1 MTETLPPADPGLDF
15 NPLTRGTDQFD
26 VAPATLPE
34 PTRTPSIKQML
45 RDRRAIRRGEVQA
58 AERPTL
64 EPLETVAPTPS
75 AEPIEGDPRIIPDAP
90 QPEIQAQEGIPD
102 APAQEDAA
110 FLAQANEHIAR
121 AEEIVRQLDYGQF
134 RDLYNALAK
143 SDPAAAQELM
153 LGKQREAARFE
164 AQSQLLADIRRN
176 HVGYLATQLIGQ
188 SIARHPALM
197 DVADGQGLLAYRQF
211 AAQYVKSDPL
221 VEHVF
226 NSGDRAAFE
235 ALQDR
240 LAGAFQQHRVS
251 LGYVPSPLQSLPP
264 QTQAQQGYS
273 LHHTTPGQPFA
284 FQPQAGPL
292 AYADSGSTISAGSL
306 PPAADKPASPQ
317 RLSDAIQARRAARRA
332 AAGNRPGRTA

>member
-1 MTETLPPADPGLDF
+1 MTETLPPADPGPDF

-26 VAPATLPE
+26 VAPVTTPE
-34 PTRTPSIKQML
+34 PARTPSIKQMI

-64 EPLETVAPTPS
+64 EPLEPIAPTPS
-75 AEPIEGDPRIIPDAP
+75 AEPIEGDPRIIPDAQ
-90 QPEIQAQEGIPD
+90 QPETQAQEGIPD

-110 FLAQANEHIAR
+110 FLAQANERIAR

-164 AQSQLLADIRRN
+164 AQGQLLADIRRN
-176 HVGYLATQLIGQ
+176 HVGYLATQLISQ

-211 AAQYVKSDPL
+211 AAHYVKSDPL

-226 NSGDRAAFE
+226 NGSDRAAFE

-240 LAGAFQQHRVS
+240 LASAFQQHRVS

-264 QTQAQQGYS
+264 QAQAQQGYN
-273 LHHTTPGQPFA
+273 LHHTAPGQPFA

-292 AYADSGSTISAGSL
+292 AYADTGSAIGTGSL
-306 PPAADKPASPQ
+306 PAGAPPAGPQ
-317 RLSDAIQARRAARRA
+317 KLSDAIQARRAARRA